1 MINIKNPIIT
11 QPCFKVVPS
20 VVSMQ
25 EYIHMQ
31 PEVQRSMEV
40 PDLLSGTNRLL
51 VSKCMVLI
59 IWDTAFCYTSI

>member
-1 MINIKNPIIT
+1 
-11 QPCFKVVPS
+11 
-20 VVSMQ
+20 MQ